1 MTCNCVV
8 ILQTLNNYMDKTYR
22 SIFISD
28 VHLGTKD
35 CKADQLNNFL
45 KHNTCETLYMVG
57 DIIDAWKIQQNKW
70 RWKQSHTNVV
80 RRVLGHAKRG
90 TRVVFIAG
98 NHDEFLRP
106 MIPYGFSFGMI
117 EIHNQIEHIGA
128 DGQHYLVVHGDMF
141 DGITRLAPWLSFL
154 GDKAYDFILSLNS
167 RFNWIRH
174 RMGFGYFSLSQFLK
188 HRVKKAVDFI
198 FKFEENLAKYCKKRG
213 FDGVIC
219 GHIHHAEIK
228 IIDGIVYMNDGDW
241 VESCTALVEH
251 HDGRWEIVTWTK
263 ENDDVVDDIDSSTR
277 KRSARSTRK
286 SRNAVSG
293 STDMPTGI
301 DHNDVAVKI

>member
-1 MTCNCVV
+1 MTKNA
-8 ILQTLNNYMDKTYR
+8 KTYR

-28 VHLGTKD
+28 VHLGTRD
-35 CKADQLNNFL
+35 CKAEQLNNFL
-45 KHNTCETLYMVG
+45 KNNTCDTLYLIG
-57 DIIDAWKIQQNKW
+57 DIIDAWRIQQNKW

-90 TRVVFIAG
+90 TRVVYVAG

-106 MIPYGFSFGMI
+106 MIPYGFSFGSI

-128 DGQHYLVVHGDMF
+128 DGKHYLVVHGDLF

-154 GDKAYDFILSLNS
+154 GDRAYDIILSLNS
-167 RFNWIRH
+167 KFNWIRH
-174 RMGFGYFSLSQFLK
+174 RFGFGYFSLSQYLK
-188 HRVKKAVDFI
+188 HRVKKAIDFM
-198 FKFEENLAKYCKKRG
+198 FKFEQNLAGYCKKRG

-228 IIDGIVYMNDGDW
+228 NIDGIVYMNDGDW

-251 HDGRWEIVTWTK
+251 WDGHWEIITWTK
-263 ENDDVVDDIDSSTR
+263 EKDYVDTDTDSSSR
-277 KRSARSTRK
+277 EQSSGRSGKNRTSVQRPDELRT
-286 SRNAVSG
+286 SSSVNE
-293 STDMPTGI
+293 
-301 DHNDVAVKI
+301 VAAKV

>member
-1 MTCNCVV
+1 MS
-8 ILQTLNNYMDKTYR
+8 MKTYR

-28 VHLGTKD
+28 VHLGTRD
-35 CKADQLNNFL
+35 CKAEALNNFL
-45 KHNTCETLYMVG
+45 KHNSCESLYMIG

-90 TRVVFIAG
+90 TRVIYVAG

-128 DGQHYLVVHGDMF
+128 DGKHYLVVHGDLF

-154 GDKAYDFILSLNS
+154 GDKAYDVILSLNS
-167 RFNWIRH
+167 RVNWIRH
-174 RMGFGYFSLSQFLK
+174 RMGFGYFSLSKFLK
-188 HRVKKAVDFI
+188 HKVKKAVDFI
-198 FKFEENLAKYCKKRG
+198 FQFEKNLAGYCKKRG

-228 IIDGIVYMNDGDW
+228 LIDGVVYMNDGDW

-263 ENDDVVDDIDSSTR
+263 EKDNVADDIDSGTHQQP
-277 KRSARSTRK
+277 ARSTRK
-286 SRNAVSG
+286 NRTTVSG
-293 STDMPTGI
+293 PVDL
-301 DHNDVAVKI
+301 